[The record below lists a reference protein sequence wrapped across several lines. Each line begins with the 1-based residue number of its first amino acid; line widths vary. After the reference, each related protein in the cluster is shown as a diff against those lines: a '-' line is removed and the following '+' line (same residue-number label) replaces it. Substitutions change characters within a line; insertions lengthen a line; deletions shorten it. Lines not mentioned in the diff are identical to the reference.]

1 MNEILKKGMD
11 DIGGVCC
18 MVKIKNKHRLK
29 QKEIR
34 QLLDEIH
41 NSLDPTY
48 TLSSSSIE
56 TGKIDQYELI
66 FLDGIPCFFRVNGQL
81 FYTLKGVEQID
92 KRFHQVIVDM
102 GAVKFVTSGADV
114 MAPGIVAAD
123 GSIVVDDA
131 VWICDETHKKPLAVG
146 RAVISGEEMVASK
159 KGKAVRILHFI
170 GDPLW
175 KMISTI

>member
-1 MNEILKKGMD
+1 
-11 DIGGVCC
+11 

-41 NSLDPTY
+41 GSLHPMY
-48 TLSSSSIE
+48 TLSCESIE
-56 TGKIDQYELI
+56 TGRIDQYHLI
-66 FLDGIPCFFRVNGQL
+66 FLDSIPCFFRNDDQL

-92 KRFHQVIVDM
+92 DQYHRVIVDM

-123 GSIVVDDA
+123 ESIVVDDA

-146 RAVISGEEMVASK
+146 KALMSGAEMATSK

-175 KMISTI
+175 KTIAAL

>member
-1 MNEILKKGMD
+1 
-11 DIGGVCC
+11 

-34 QLLDEIH
+34 QLLEEIH
-41 NSLDPTY
+41 ESLDPSF
-48 TLSSSSIE
+48 TLSCASVE
-56 TGKIDQYELI
+56 TGRIDQYELI
-66 FLDGIPCFFRVNGQL
+66 FLDSIPCFFKVDDQL
-81 FYTLKGVEQID
+81 FYTLKAVKHLKGIN
-92 KRFHQVIVDM
+92 HQVIVDM

-123 GSIVVDDA
+123 RNIVVDDV

-146 RAVISGEEMVASK
+146 KAVMDGEEMVASK
-159 KGKAVRILHFI
+159 KGKAARIFHFI

-175 KMISTI
+175 KMMAAL